1 MTLPNSYTRII
12 SKIEVTGDMRARIL
26 QNLRHP
32 YRVRTR
38 PDWRKLAGAAACL
51 VVLLAGASLPV
62 IRSTLDPGPAVQAP
76 SGIAEAASLEELASW
91 TGLPIAEPEHLPFA
105 VEETVYLSYWGE
117 MAEITYSGEGKSCS
131 YRVSAG
137 SGDNSGDYNAYP
149 EESRLELGGTPV
161 TAKGDGELYYLIL
174 WEKDGYSF
182 SLRFPEGIAGEE
194 LEAVF
199 S

>member
-1 MTLPNSYTRII
+1 METVY
-12 SKIEVTGDMRARIL
+12 L
-26 QNLRHP
+26 QGGRFRRLLR
-32 YRVRTR
+32 
-38 PDWRKLAGAAACL
+38 LFAAAL
-51 VVLLAGASLPV
+51 
-62 IRSTLDPGPAVQAP
+62 RPAH
-76 SGIAEAASLEELASW
+76 SRTAEA
-91 TGLPIAEPEHLPFA
+91 EHLPFA

-149 EESRLELGGTPV
+149 EESRLELGGIPV

-182 SLRFPEGIAGEE
+182 SLRFPEGVTGGE

>member
-91 TGLPIAEPEHLPFA
+91 TGLRLRSRSTSLRRRRDGLP
-105 VEETVYLSYWGE
+105 L
-117 MAEITYSGEGKSCS
+117 
-131 YRVSAG
+131 
-137 SGDNSGDYNAYP
+137 
-149 EESRLELGGTPV
+149 LLGGN
-161 TAKGDGELYYLIL
+161 G
-174 WEKDGYSF
+174 
-182 SLRFPEGIAGEE
+182 
-194 LEAVF
+194 
-199 S
+199 

>member
-1 MTLPNSYTRII
+1 MNRMKKLTTFLLCLSLALTAALPAAAGEVPAMQTGTETTAIGMPNPFTDCKDAQEAAAITGFPFTLPEPPAGYT
-12 SKIEVTGDMRARIL
+12 
-26 QNLRHP
+26 
-32 YRVRTR
+32 
-38 PDWRKLAGAAACL
+38 
-51 VVLLAGASLPV
+51 
-62 IRSTLDPGPAVQAP
+62 GP
-76 SGIAEAASLEELASW
+76 
-91 TGLPIAEPEHLPFA
+91 
-105 VEETVYLSYWGE
+105 
-117 MAEITYSGEGKSCS
+117 
-131 YRVSAG
+131 AG

-149 EESRLELGGTPV
+149 EESRLELGGIPV

>member
-1 MTLPNSYTRII
+1 
-12 SKIEVTGDMRARIL
+12 
-26 QNLRHP
+26 
-32 YRVRTR
+32 
-38 PDWRKLAGAAACL
+38 
-51 VVLLAGASLPV
+51 
-62 IRSTLDPGPAVQAP
+62 
-76 SGIAEAASLEELASW
+76 
-91 TGLPIAEPEHLPFA
+91 
-105 VEETVYLSYWGE
+105 

-149 EESRLELGGTPV
+149 EESRLELGGIPV